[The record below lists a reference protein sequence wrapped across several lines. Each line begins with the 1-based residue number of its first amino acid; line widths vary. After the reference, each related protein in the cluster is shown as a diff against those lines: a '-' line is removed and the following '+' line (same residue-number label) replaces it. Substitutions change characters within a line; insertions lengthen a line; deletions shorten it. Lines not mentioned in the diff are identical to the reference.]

1 MKITWFGHSAFG
13 VEFGDTKIL
22 IDPFLKGNPSF
33 DESTFSSAI
42 ANTTHIVLTH
52 GHGDHV
58 GDTVEIAKANGA
70 PVIANFDLCMWLAG
84 KGVENVDPTN
94 TGGQV
99 SYPGFSLTFV
109 QAIHSSVHLD
119 ENGVSHALG
128 NPCGVVLH
136 IDGQKTVYHMGDTDI
151 FGDMALIQELHQP
164 QIGIVPIGD
173 RFTMGG
179 AVAGLACRRYFRFET
194 ILPCH
199 YASFGIIDQNA
210 DKFLAGLKEQSTKVR
225 LLESGASFET

>member
-1 MKITWFGHSAFG
+1 
-13 VEFGDTKIL
+13 L

-33 DESTFSSAI
+33 DETGFDAAI
-42 ANTTHIVLTH
+42 ADTTHIVLTH

-58 GDTVEIAKANGA
+58 GDTVEIAKATGA
-70 PVIANFDLCMWLAG
+70 PVITNFDLCMWLG
-84 KGVENVDPTN
+84 SKGVEKVDPTN
-94 TGGQV
+94 TGGRV
-99 SYPGFSLTFV
+99 EHPGFSVTFV
-109 QAIHSSVHLD
+109 HAVHSSAHLD
-119 ENGVSHALG
+119 EDGVSHCLG

-136 IDGQKTVYHMGDTDI
+136 IDGEKTVYHMGDTDI

-179 AVAGLACRRYFRFET
+179 AIAGLACRRYFNFET

-199 YASFGIIDQNA
+199 YASFGIIDQSA
-210 DKFLAGLKEQSTKVR
+210 DKFIAGLEDQGGRVEVI
-225 LLESGASFET
+225 ESGNSINV